1 MAKGTNVGTMRIG
14 LDFDNTIVSYDHVFH
29 MVAVDHGLI
38 DPAVPASKVAI
49 RDHMR
54 RTGNEDAWTEL
65 QGYVYGKRM
74 ADASA
79 FPGVVEFLRHARDSA
94 ITVYIISHKTRYPFA
109 GPRYDLHQAAEAWIE
124 STLVDEGGAL
134 ICRDNIS
141 FYEGKDEKISRV
153 GALECDV
160 FVDDLPEILTAPGF
174 PDGTRRILFD
184 PDRYHAP
191 LPGIQSIVHWKDIRS
206 HITVMERRGLGG

>member
-1 MAKGTNVGTMRIG
+1 M
-14 LDFDNTIVSYDHVFH
+14 DFDNTIVSYDHVFH

-79 FPGVVEFLRHARDSA
+79 FPGVVEFL
-94 ITVYIISHKTRYPFA
+94 
-109 GPRYDLHQAAEAWIE
+109 
-124 STLVDEGGAL
+124 
-134 ICRDNIS
+134 
-141 FYEGKDEKISRV
+141 
-153 GALECDV
+153 
-160 FVDDLPEILTAPGF
+160 
-174 PDGTRRILFD
+174 
-184 PDRYHAP
+184 
-191 LPGIQSIVHWKDIRS
+191 
-206 HITVMERRGLGG
+206 